1 MNNFIRPRAA
11 SRRGAHSA
19 APLPRVMAGYP
30 PGLRSRAFPGLLI
43 SDRGS
48 TPPDYRCADKVSR
61 RTRRRGRSRLLT
73 SARTAR
79 RTFDLQLAIATL
91 RLPAP
96 ASRLERIRTIPV
108 VYGGNRAVL
117 FEKRSAGARWR
128 TRPCAGAD
136 RPAHEAC
143 SGRPHRRGFPKSCR
157 GYRGLACRPVVAA
170 RVEAAGGLATDCCRA
185 SSLSVNV
192 VICSESFLVSVC
204 CATS

>member
-1 MNNFIRPRAA
+1 VNNFIRPRAA

-117 FEKRSAGARWR
+117 FEKSPAGRGGRLAHAPAPIDRHMKPAAAGLTGGASQSHAGAIAVS
-128 TRPCAGAD
+128 PAD
-136 RPAHEAC
+136 RLWPHE
-143 SGRPHRRGFPKSCR
+143 SRPRAGW
-157 GYRGLACRPVVAA
+157 RPI
-170 RVEAAGGLATDCCRA
+170 AAGRQ
-185 SSLSVNV
+185 
-192 VICSESFLVSVC
+192 VSRS
-204 CATS
+204 TS